1 MPRPQR
7 SGEMWHS
14 SMSAERGA
22 GDGLHICR
30 RRGLR
35 GSPSCRTEP
44 GGAPT
49 GQQQGFPPWRSAL
62 SAPPFTVGVPKGQRG
77 QRPALGHAAGGQA
90 GLEVPTEGGPD
101 STSASKPPFRP
112 AFPVE
117 AKGGSPYL
125 CSSFPEHQGRSPR
138 HRSTGS
144 CPRCSCRR
152 RARRGWG
159 TPCTRSRLRLGA
171 ERAVVKHL
179 QRPWVCSRGFEALPA
194 DVLLS
199 QQSLYAPPNALPTS
213 GPVPVLCPLPALGD
227 PGARHIPL

>member
-1 MPRPQR
+1 
-7 SGEMWHS
+7 MWHS

-35 GSPSCRTEP
+35 GSPSCRMEP

-144 CPRCSCRR
+144 CPRCSCRH

-171 ERAVVKHL
+171 ERAVGQTPPASL
-179 QRPWVCSRGFEALPA
+179 GLLPRLRGSPRRCSALPA
-194 DVLLS
+194 VTLR
-199 QQSLYAPPNALPTS
+199 SLQCTS
-213 GPVPVLCPLPALGD
+213 HLRTCARAVPSPCPRGSWCLAHTFIEWL
-227 PGARHIPL
+227 A